1 MNGQLSIL
9 SAGQDPGFLN
19 RWGATSHTHM
29 WVWLMFCI
37 ATFYKSQLKVKR
49 GRAHP
54 YQPPSGFIPFCSRHH
69 AFKSDAVP
77 ISTEYQACSGLWWCE
92 GITGHYYHSHLPFLP
107 QDQFCSSVSKQL
119 ITLGRYWN
127 FRKGVVLVDYTHVK
141 IEFAK
146 SKGGFRGV
154 FKYNFGLKWVSTPL
168 APPLWIQPCL
178 SLVTSHYIK
187 YFYPPS
193 VRHQCC

>member
-1 MNGQLSIL
+1 MANFQS
-9 SAGQDPGFLN
+9 SQQDRIQDFRIDGLLQATPTCGCGRCFVLQHF
-19 RWGATSHTHM
+19 TSHSS
-29 WVWLMFCI
+29 
-37 ATFYKSQLKVKR
+37 KSKEGVITPINPLLDSSLFVPDIM
-49 GRAHP
+49 H
-54 YQPPSGFIPFCSRHH
+54 SR
-69 AFKSDAVP
+69 VMLCL
-77 ISTEYQACSGLWWCE
+77 STEYQACSGLWWCE

-146 SKGGFRGV
+146 SKGGLRGL
-154 FKYNFGLKWVSTPL
+154 FKYNFGLKGVSTPP

-178 SLVTSHYIK
+178 SLVISHFIK
-187 YFYPPS
+187 YFYPP
-193 VRHQCC
+193 V